1 MSIYLIEKKDEKM
14 SVIDGGSIVYADD
27 EQQQHRQQQQ
37 HHQHQLQQ
45 QQHLQQQNRRLHQQQ
60 QQQQRLQSGAA
71 TMDERDGGGGRQR
84 HSENVAEQTDMT
96 ETGTRAADVVV
107 VTAADV
113 VVKEDHHDGS
123 PSDVSV
129 SAASASYT
137 SATSA
142 ASSVE
147 HVASSQVQ
155 VSSIP
160 VGQLINVSAAGTF
173 NVISAE
179 SLQLSESNDFKPLLC
194 VDNNCLNC
202 DTRNQVDSDTW
213 RTVVRAEDGTFKTAH
228 IVLRQDNSTSNN
240 VHEEENDQ
248 GVSSP
253 NTGPCYSYSEAAR
266 LPILP
271 IRCKTTNAELHK
283 KKFGSGCRGKCIK
296 FGNQWYTPSEFEA
309 LCGRASSKDWKRSI
323 RFGGRSLQTLIY
335 DGILLP
341 HAMSCTC
348 AACCDDETATGPIR
362 LFTPYKRIRT
372 KKHSSSNSKKKKLDD
387 GTAISNDEESCDSSA
402 GVSLDNCDMDLKD
415 EEPILIQTGDISQA
429 DIVQSNDSIEDM
441 FKKLENMSSR
451 MIKMVHHFRN
461 SMRVAKYKWNT
472 EKQELLAELKTAKE
486 NSIENRNDFD
496 VETISSVAA
505 GLQPS
510 NDDIPDVKKC
520 ANCNRDAFAECSLC
534 RRTPYCSTFCQSKD
548 WNNHQVECDNPQGS
562 IMLIVQE

>member
-1 MSIYLIEKKDEKM
+1 M
-14 SVIDGGSIVYADD
+14 SVIDGGGYGDD
-27 EQQQHRQQQQ
+27 QQQHQQ
-37 HHQHQLQQ
+37 QLQQ
-45 QQHLQQQNRRLHQQQ
+45 QQHHRQQLQQHQQQ
-60 QQQQRLQSGAA
+60 QHRRNQHQQHHQLQQHQQQQRLQSATVVT
-71 TMDERDGGGGRQR
+71 TMDERGGGGGRQR
-84 HSENVAEQTDMT
+84 HSENVAEQTDMA
-96 ETGTRAADVVV
+96 ETGTRATDVVV
-107 VTAADV
+107 VTAADA
-113 VVKEDHHDGS
+113 VKENRNGPPPPS
-123 PSDVSV
+123 SSSSSDVSV
-129 SAASASYT
+129 SAATY
-137 SATSA
+137 ATA
-142 ASSVE
+142 AAE

-160 VGQLINVSAAGTF
+160 VGQLINVSGAGTF
-173 NVISAE
+173 NVITAD

-194 VDNNCLNC
+194 VDNSCLNC
-202 DTRNQVDSDTW
+202 DTRTQVDGDTW

-228 IVLRQDNSTSNN
+228 IVLRPDNSNTNN
-240 VHEEENDQ
+240 VHEEETDQ
-248 GVSSP
+248 GISSP
-253 NTGPCYSYSEAAR
+253 NTAPCYSYTEAAR

-271 IRCKTTNAELHK
+271 VRCKTTNAELHK

-335 DGILLP
+335 DGVLLP

-348 AACCDDETATGPIR
+348 AACCDDESATGPVR

-372 KKHSSSNSKKKKLDD
+372 KKHSSSHSKKKKIED
-387 GTAISNDEESCDSSA
+387 GTASNDEDSCDSSV
-402 GVSLDNCDMDLKD
+402 GISLDNGDIDIKE

-429 DIVQSNDSIEDM
+429 EIVQSNDSIEDM

-461 SMRVAKYKWNT
+461 SMRVAKYKWST
-472 EKQELLAELKTAKE
+472 EKQELLAELKRAKE

-496 VETISSVAA
+496 VETISSVTA

-510 NDDIPDVKKC
+510 NDDIPDAKKC

-548 WNNHQVECDNPQGS
+548 WNNHQVECDNSQGS
-562 IMLIVQE
+562 IMLIVQTQE

>member
-1 MSIYLIEKKDEKM
+1 M
-14 SVIDGGSIVYADD
+14 SVIDSGGYADE
-27 EQQQHRQQQQ
+27 EQ
-37 HHQHQLQQ
+37 QLQQ
-45 QQHLQQQNRRLHQQQ
+45 QQQQQQQQQHQQQ
-60 QQQQRLQSGAA
+60 QQQNRRHLQQTHHTQQRLQAAAAA
-71 TMDERDGGGGRQR
+71 TMDERGGGGGRQR
-84 HSENVAEQTDMT
+84 HSENVAEQTDMA

-113 VVKEDHHDGS
+113 VKENRNGPS
-123 PSDVSV
+123 SSDVSV
-129 SAASASYT
+129 SAASYT
-137 SATSA
+137 TA
-142 ASSVE
+142 AAE
-147 HVASSQVQ
+147 HVTSSQVQ

-173 NVISAE
+173 NVISAD
-179 SLQLSESNDFKPLLC
+179 SLQLSESNEFKPLIC
-194 VDNNCLNC
+194 VDNSCLNC
-202 DTRNQVDSDTW
+202 DSRTQVDNDTW
-213 RTVVRAEDGTFKTAH
+213 RTVLRSEDGTFKTAH
-228 IVLRQDNSTSNN
+228 IVLRSDNSTSNN
-240 VHEEENDQ
+240 VHEEETDQ

-253 NTGPCYSYSEAAR
+253 NTTPCYSYSEAAR

-271 IRCKTTNAELHK
+271 VRCKTTNAELHK

-335 DGILLP
+335 DGVLLP

-348 AACCDDETATGPIR
+348 AACCDDESATGPIR

-372 KKHSSSNSKKKKLDD
+372 KKHSSSNSKKTKLED
-387 GTAISNDEESCDSSA
+387 GTTMSNDEDSCDSSV
-402 GVSLDNCDMDLKD
+402 GISMDNGDIKD
-415 EEPILIQTGDISQA
+415 EEPLLIQTGDISQA

-472 EKQELLAELKTAKE
+472 EKQDLLAELKRAKE

-496 VETISSVAA
+496 VETISSVTA

-510 NDDIPDVKKC
+510 ADDIPDVKKC

-548 WNNHQVECDNPQGS
+548 WNNHQVECHNSQGS
-562 IMLIVQE
+562 IMLIVQTQE

>member
-1 MSIYLIEKKDEKM
+1 M
-14 SVIDGGSIVYADD
+14 SVVDGGGYSDD
-27 EQQQHRQQQQ
+27 QQ
-37 HHQHQLQQ
+37 HQHQLQQ
-45 QQHLQQQNRRLHQQQ
+45 QRQQQQQQQQQHRRHLHLHHQQPQQ
-60 QQQQRLQSGAA
+60 QQQQRLQAA
-71 TMDERDGGGGRQR
+71 AVVTTVDDRGGGGGRQR
-84 HSENVAEQTDMT
+84 HSENVAEQSDMA

-113 VVKEDHHDGS
+113 VKENRNGPPPPS
-123 PSDVSV
+123 SSSSDVSV
-129 SAASASYT
+129 SAAAY
-137 SATSA
+137 ATA
-142 ASSVE
+142 AAE
-147 HVASSQVQ
+147 HVASSQHSQVQ
-155 VSSIP
+155 VSSMP
-160 VGQLINVSAAGTF
+160 VGQLINVSSAGTF
-173 NVISAE
+173 NVITAD
-179 SLQLSESNDFKPLLC
+179 SLQLSESNDYKPLLC
-194 VDNNCLNC
+194 VDNSCLNC
-202 DTRNQVDSDTW
+202 DTRTQVDGDTW
-213 RTVVRAEDGTFKTAH
+213 RTVVRAEDGSYKTAH
-228 IVLRQDNSTSNN
+228 IVLRSDNTNN
-240 VHEEENDQ
+240 VHEEETDQ

-253 NTGPCYSYSEAAR
+253 NTAPCYSYTEAAR
-266 LPILP
+266 LPVLP
-271 IRCKTTNAELHK
+271 VRCKTTNAELHK

-335 DGILLP
+335 DGVLLP

-348 AACCDDETATGPIR
+348 AACCDDESATGPVR

-372 KKHSSSNSKKKKLDD
+372 KKHSSNHSKKKKIDD
-387 GTAISNDEESCDSSA
+387 GTAISNDEDSCDSSL
-402 GVSLDNCDMDLKD
+402 GISLDNGEIDIKD

-429 DIVQSNDSIEDM
+429 EIVQSNDSIEDM

-461 SMRVAKYKWNT
+461 SMRVAKYKWST
-472 EKQELLAELKTAKE
+472 EKQELLAELKRAKE

-548 WNNHQVECDNPQGS
+548 WNNHQVECDNSQGS
-562 IMLIVQE
+562 IMLIVQTQE